1 VESMQH
7 SGVLINQTL
16 SRLWL
21 GQNTIS
27 ITPHHINKQTLNS
40 HEECHIKKIKCQETQ
55 IELRVEKSNKNSIE
69 VRYLNMHFFLS
80 NLDSHF
86 FPCNKRSWPHD
97 QLMKPNIRV
106 SC

>member
-1 VESMQH
+1 MQH

-69 VRYLNMHFFLS
+69 VRYLNMHLSFQSRLTFF
-80 NLDSHF
+80 SHVT
-86 FPCNKRSWPHD
+86 RDHGHMIS
-97 QLMKPNIRV
+97 
-106 SC
+106 

>member
-27 ITPHHINKQTLNS
+27 ITPHHINKQTL
-40 HEECHIKKIKCQETQ
+40 I
-55 IELRVEKSNKNSIE
+55 
-69 VRYLNMHFFLS
+69 
-80 NLDSHF
+80 
-86 FPCNKRSWPHD
+86 
-97 QLMKPNIRV
+97 LMKNVI
-106 SC
+106 